1 MYFRRFFDE
10 KLAQNSYVVG
20 CQQTGEAI
28 VFDPARHVEEYFK
41 VAEKEGLDIIAVA
54 ETHIHADFVSG
65 TRELAHRH
73 EVTVYVSDEGDEDW
87 KYQYLDD
94 VKHQLLQA
102 GDVFYIGNVKFDVLY
117 TPGHTPESL
126 SFLLT
131 DEGSGAER
139 PMGIFTGD
147 FVFVGDVGRPDLLEK
162 AAQVEGTAET
172 GAREMFASLQ
182 RFKELPDYLQVWPGH
197 GAGSA
202 CGKSLGAVP
211 TSTTG
216 YEKYNNWA
224 LQEEEEGTFVEEL
237 IAEQP
242 APPKYFAV
250 MKRVNK
256 EGPALLKQSPI
267 DEVSDVE
274 TLENEAANTAV
285 QVVDIRLE
293 TEFSER
299 HLPGTFN
306 IPNRNSFPNWAG
318 WLLDYEKDIL
328 LIASVHEVDPV
339 KQALESIGLD
349 NVFAFASPEIIEQ
362 SQDIEQYKV
371 ESPEAV
377 QEKFKNDS
385 MEIIDVRNQDEWDE
399 GHIPGAHHIMLGYLP
414 DRLAEVPKDKPVAVH
429 CRTGKR
435 SAIAASILQKNGY
448 KNVVNLEGGIENWKN
463 QDLPT
468 EK

>member
-28 VFDPARHVEEYFK
+28 VFDPARHFEEYFK
-41 VAEKEGLDIIAVA
+41 AAEEEGLDIIAVA

-65 TRELAHRH
+65 ARELAHRH
-73 EVTVYVSDEGDEDW
+73 DVTVYVSDEGDEDW
-87 KYQYLDD
+87 EYQYLDD

-102 GDVFYIGNVKFDVLY
+102 GDVFYIGNVKFDVLF

-162 AAQVEGTAET
+162 AAQVEGTAEM
-172 GAREMFASLQ
+172 GAREMFDSLQ
-182 RFKELPDYLQVWPGH
+182 RFKEMPDYLQVWPGH

-202 CGKSLGAVP
+202 CGISLGAVP
-211 TSTTG
+211 MSTRV

-224 LQEEEEGTFVEEL
+224 LQKDNEDCFEEEF
-237 IAEQP
+237 IAGQP
-242 APPKYFAV
+242 APPKYFSV
-250 MKRVNK
+250 MNRVNK
-256 EGPALLKQSPI
+256 EGPTLLKQSPI

-274 TLENEAANTAV
+274 TLENEVANTAV
-285 QVVDIRLE
+285 QVVDTRLE

-306 IPNRNSFPNWAG
+306 IPNRNSLPNWAG

-328 LIASVHEVDPV
+328 LIASVYEVDTV
-339 KQALESIGLD
+339 KRALESIGLD
-349 NVFAFASPEIIEQ
+349 NVFAFASPEIIDQ
-362 SQDIEQYKV
+362 SQDIEQY
-371 ESPEAV
+371 
-377 QEKFKNDS
+377 
-385 MEIIDVRNQDEWDE
+385 
-399 GHIPGAHHIMLGYLP
+399 
-414 DRLAEVPKDKPVAVH
+414 
-429 CRTGKR
+429 
-435 SAIAASILQKNGY
+435 
-448 KNVVNLEGGIENWKN
+448 
-463 QDLPT
+463 
-468 EK
+468 